1 MSKNNDEINKNL
13 ETNEGED
20 EEEEE
25 EDDAE
30 EKELPN
36 DKEIINNNERS
47 EKRNPT
53 KKQTTKVNSDKK
65 EEKDISKNE
74 EAGRNNN
81 KKATRLN
88 IETESNATDN
98 KSFKKEKTNFQTI
111 NNSNIMA
118 NKTIKNY
125 VRCMKCGKSKVK
137 NPITFTCNH
146 IICFNCLIKDLT
158 LSQFKNCEN
167 KKNVLF
173 RCTCNVGNAFI
184 AFEEFEK
191 TLKKINEP
199 VAPRKCREHQKVG
212 SKYCQDCELWLCD
225 KCLEI
230 HKVFNQ
236 IHNLKERES
245 PLREICEDHSEF
257 TLYYCME
264 CRHEICAFCVSKGGK
279 HHEHKYIPFA
289 QFKKYTNEIRDKLKF
304 KTLAECEKNLEDIRN
319 KKIREKKEKMNFFLN
334 NIEELLQNIKVTKD
348 VYVKEVEEKM
358 NNFNK
363 VIDLIKESYRY
374 YYNLLNNEKQDFYTL
389 DYLNKITEIIDI
401 QTVYSNCDEIIE
413 ATKLIDKFSSKIS
426 FLYRINT
433 NEMPSPYTIN
443 TYSFNKFKKSVVSR
457 YNLPNAKQIKF
468 EKKTN
473 ILINSIYIIT
483 KINNK
488 NGIAVGAGNDIL
500 LIEDLNNYDPNHPE
514 TMSGHSKNITSL
526 ILLNDNKLASGSED
540 KTIKIWDI
548 QKRLCTCTIT
558 GNYERI
564 ESLLKINEH
573 TIAAGSKN
581 TIRFF
586 NTENKKELFTLI
598 GHEKSVCTMIKISED
613 KIVSGGYDNIIK
625 IWDINN
631 KSCEYSLYGHD
642 TTVFV
647 VLLLQDG
654 RLASGSGSW
663 DRALKIWDL
672 QNKRCDCTLMGHKRE
687 IKCMQQMS
695 NGWLLTGSVDKTIK
709 VWNVKKKCCI
719 QTLLSHFDAVYS
731 LCIIDKERF
740 VTGGKDQDIIIWK
753 YE

>member
-1 MSKNNDEINKNL
+1 MSKNDDDNNKKE
-13 ETNEGED
+13 ETKEGED

-25 EDDAE
+25 EDDEE

-36 DKEIINNNERS
+36 EKEIIDNNERS
-47 EKRNPT
+47 GNRNPT
-53 KKQTTKVNSDKK
+53 KKQTKINSDIKK
-65 EEKDISKNE
+65 EEEISQKNE
-74 EAGRNNN
+74 VERPNI

-88 IETESNATDN
+88 IQTESNIIENNTP
-98 KSFKKEKTNFQTI
+98 KEEKNSFQTI
-111 NNSNIMA
+111 NNSKIA
-118 NKTIKNY
+118 LNKTVKNY
-125 VRCMKCGKSKVK
+125 VRCMKCGKAKVK

-173 RCTCNVGNAFI
+173 HCTCNIGNAFI
-184 AFEEFEK
+184 PFEEFQK
-191 TLKKINEP
+191 TLKKINDP
-199 VAPRKCREHQKVG
+199 IAPRNCREHQKVS
-212 SKYCQDCELWLCD
+212 SKYCRDCELWLCD

-230 HKVFNQ
+230 HKVFNE
-236 IHNLKERES
+236 IHNLQEKEF
-245 PLREICEDHSEF
+245 PLKEICKDHSEF

-264 CRHEICAFCVSKGGK
+264 CKHEICTFCVSKGGK
-279 HHEHKYIPFA
+279 HNEHKYIPFS

-304 KTLAECEKNLEDIRN
+304 KTLEECEKNLEDIRN
-319 KKIREKKEKMNFFLN
+319 KKIREKKEKMTFFLSR
-334 NIEELLQNIKVTKD
+334 IEDLLQNIKVTKD

-358 NNFNK
+358 KNFNK
-363 VIDLIKESYRY
+363 VIDLMKESYRY

-401 QTVYSNCDEIIE
+401 QAVYSNFDELIE
-413 ATKLIDKFSSKIS
+413 ANKLIDKFSSKIS

-433 NEMPSPYTIN
+433 NQMPSPYTIN
-443 TYSFNKFKKSVVSR
+443 TYSFNKFKKSVISK
-457 YNLPNAKQIKF
+457 YNLPNSKQIKY

-473 ILINSIYIIT
+473 ILINSVYVIT

-488 NGIAVGAGNDIL
+488 NGISVGAGNDIL
-500 LIEDLNNYDPNHPE
+500 IIEDLNNYDPNHPE

-526 ILLNDNKLASGSED
+526 ILLTENKLASGSED

-548 QKRLCTCTIT
+548 PKRLCTCTIT

-573 TIAAGSKN
+573 TIAAGSQN

-598 GHEKSVCTMIKISED
+598 GHEKGVCTMIKISED
-613 KIVSGGYDNIIK
+613 RIISGGYDNVIK
-625 IWDINN
+625 IWDINS

-672 QNKRCDCTLMGHKRE
+672 ENKRCDCTLIGHKRE

-709 VWNVKKKCCI
+709 VWNVRKKCCI
-719 QTLLSHFDAVYS
+719 QTLISHFDAVNS

-740 VTGGKDQDIIIWK
+740 VSGGKDQDIILWK